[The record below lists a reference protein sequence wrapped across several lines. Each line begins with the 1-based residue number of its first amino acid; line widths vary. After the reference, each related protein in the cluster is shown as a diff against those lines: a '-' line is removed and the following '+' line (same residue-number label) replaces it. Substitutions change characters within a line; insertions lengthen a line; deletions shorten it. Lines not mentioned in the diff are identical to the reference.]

1 MDATASFVGIGP
13 RAGRGRGKTRWSCHL
28 GSRWYCRHQHA
39 RLPLLRVDNSK
50 LVFLQQQL
58 FAATAKARGQKL
70 PGSFRH
76 SRESGNPVSLLVIK
90 GAEPR
95 AIAHP
100 CAARG
105 EDSCPHFNSTL
116 APAASRS
123 FLNFSA
129 SSLLTPSLTV
139 CGAPSTRSLASLRPR
154 PVIARTA
161 LITST
166 FFSPAAASTTVNSV
180 FSSAAA
186 APPPAAGAAATATGA
201 AADTPNFSSIALTS
215 SITSTRVL
223 DEIASMICSLLRD
236 MLVDS

>member
-105 EDSCPHFNSTL
+105 DGDPIWIPFTGHPWSARDEDSCPHFNSTL

-166 FFSPAAASTTVNSV
+166 FFSPAAAST
-180 FSSAAA
+180 
-186 APPPAAGAAATATGA
+186 AATATGA